1 MITVWVLLR
10 IISRLSWKV
19 KFASFG
25 RKTRYVKSWN
35 CERRTVKVF

>member
-10 IISRLSWKV
+10 IISRLSWNR

-25 RKTRYVKSWN
+25 LKTGYVRSWN
-35 CERRTVKVF
+35 S